1 MIVKLLHKVI
11 NIQLLKTVSTLADR
25 LRHIMSQKGVKAANI
40 ARATG
45 VQPGVLSRYISG
57 KVVPS
62 SENLLTISQY
72 LGVTPSWL
80 LNGSDALESP
90 QPVYN
95 ISIKDKVIKVQDKL
109 IDAQIRIADK
119 DRQIAGL
126 VKNCDALAKEVT
138 RVEKPNEAHKEL
150 VEVIDTQKLQ
160 IEKLMA
166 YCEGL
171 AEEVRR
177 LQTRSGE
184 TN

>member
-1 MIVKLLHKVI
+1 MP
-11 NIQLLKTVSTLADR
+11 TLADR
-25 LRHIMSQKGVKAANI
+25 LRHIMTQKDVKAADI

-72 LGVTPSWL
+72 FGVTPSWL

-95 ISIKDKVIKVQDKL
+95 ISTKDKVIKAQDKL
-109 IDAQIRIADK
+109 IDAQIRIANK
-119 DRQIAGL
+119 ERQIVEL
-126 VKNCDALAKEVT
+126 VKNCDALAEEVT
-138 RVEKPNEAHKEL
+138 RLGKPNEAHKEL
-150 VEVIDTQKLQ
+150 VEVVDTQKSQ

-171 AEEVRR
+171 VEEVQR
-177 LQTRSGE
+177 LKTKPGA